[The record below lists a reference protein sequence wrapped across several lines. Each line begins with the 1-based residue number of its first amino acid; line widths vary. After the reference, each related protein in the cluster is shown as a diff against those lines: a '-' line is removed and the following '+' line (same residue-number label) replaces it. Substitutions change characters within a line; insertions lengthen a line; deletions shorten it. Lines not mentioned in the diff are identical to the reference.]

1 MADHRTASLPRGND
15 YFETLLRLE
24 ADCEAA
30 TAAYLPGAEEKAPK
44 TWVCLGT
51 NLALLDA
58 LSSCHWG
65 CRGGDHVVEYLLG
78 RTVGS
83 IRATLRLARAGL
95 YDESLNALRTAGEI
109 VNLLTLFQSDPALL
123 EHWRTALPR
132 ERFQLARPTHV
143 QKRLAAMGREESS
156 LNSEK
161 YDLLSRIAHGNTS
174 EAPQAHNPIGLPLT
188 AGRFQEAGLLVALN
202 EAALTV
208 ALAVLAGVQLV
219 DLEKDRARSLL
230 DEGRTLVES
239 TGAVTLTTVDEALN
253 PHREAVIRAFGSS
266 VKE

>member
-1 MADHRTASLPRGND
+1 MTDDRTASLPRGDD

-30 TAAYLPGAEEKAPK
+30 TAEYLRGAEEKAPE
-44 TWVCLGT
+44 TWARLGT
-51 NLALLDA
+51 SLALLDA

-65 CRGGDHVVEYLLG
+65 CRGGDHAVEYLLG

-83 IRATLRLARAGL
+83 VRATLRLARAGL

-123 EHWRTALPR
+123 DRWRTASPR
-132 ERFQLARPTHV
+132 ERYQLARPTDV
-143 QKRLAAMGREESS
+143 QRRLAGMGREESS

-174 EAPQAHNPIGLPLT
+174 DAPQSHNPIGLPLT
-188 AGRFQEAGLLVALN
+188 AGIFQEAGLLVALN

-230 DEGRTLVES
+230 DEGHALVKS
-239 TGAVTLTTVDEALN
+239 TGAVTLTTVGEALDAQQ
-253 PHREAVIRAFGSS
+253 EAVDRAVGTTIQ
-266 VKE
+266 E